1 MPTPTV
7 FPVSRRFIGVAKE
20 AVAGTAVMPTIT
32 MPQTAFNPEDKPLWL
47 KDEAWRNAMGATY
60 GVIQGP
66 MQSSLDMGGPFFGDS
81 IGPCLLNMF
90 GDYAVTGTAAG
101 GGGST
106 TLTAPAVAGAST
118 LAVTAITNFSP
129 GDFIQIGTGT
139 TAEVRKVLTAIATTI
154 TLDSTVAGGVLYYG
168 HASAQT
174 VVEVTGPYTHKFF
187 QLNSGVGAGGSMS
200 AQPPTNTF
208 TDYTGM
214 TPTVEA
220 RSYAGSV
227 LSEIQIT
234 GAATDLLQW
243 SGKGDGWVSAP
254 TASKPVAAVSSTAT
268 QPSWRSKAGIAG
280 PASGGTLVNNVQEW
294 SYTISRTT
302 SVEFTNQNSQNP
314 FSIVRGG
321 MAVTGGLKFM
331 PAIDETPLSN
341 MLTNAQPLMQI
352 IADNGLAGLN
362 QVTLTLDSQV
372 NAYTASKLNSGGV
385 PFGYDNEFECVQNTT
400 NVGQSQGYGALT
412 VTLLNNYPTY

>member
-20 AVAGTAVMPTIT
+20 AVAGTAVMPTST
-32 MPQTAFNPEDKPLWL
+32 MPQTTFNPEDKPVWL
-47 KDEAWRNAMGATY
+47 KDQAWRNAMGSTY
-60 GVIQGP
+60 GIIQGP
-66 MQSSLDMGGPFFGDS
+66 IQSGLDMGGPFFGDT
-81 IGPCLLNMF
+81 IGHPLLNMF
-90 GDYAVTGTAAG
+90 GDYAVTGTPTG

-106 TLTAPAVAGAST
+106 TLTAPAAAGANT

-129 GDFIQIGTGT
+129 GDFIQIGTGV
-139 TAEVRKVLTAIATTI
+139 TAEVRKVLTAITTTI
-154 TLDSTVAGGVLYYG
+154 TLDSSVAGGVLYYG

-174 VVEVTGPYTHKFF
+174 VVEVNGPYTHKFF
-187 QLNSGVGAGGSMS
+187 QLNSGVGAGGSLA
-200 AQPPTNTF
+200 AQPPCHTF

-234 GAATDLLQW
+234 GSATDLLMW
-243 SGKGDGWVSAP
+243 SAKGDGWVSAP
-254 TASKPVAAVSSTAT
+254 AASKPTAAVSSTAT

-294 SYTISRTT
+294 SYTFSRTT

-314 FSIVRGG
+314 YSIVRGG
-321 MAVTGGLKFM
+321 MAVTGALKFM

-341 MLTNAQPLMQI
+341 MLTNAQPQMQI
-352 IADNGLAGLN
+352 IADNGLTGLN

-372 NAYTASKLNSGGV
+372 NGYTTAKPNAGGV
-385 PFGYDNEFECVQNTT
+385 PFGWDNEFEAVQNTT
-400 NVGQSQGYGALT
+400 NVGQSAGYGALA
-412 VTLLNNYPTY
+412 VTLLNNFPTY